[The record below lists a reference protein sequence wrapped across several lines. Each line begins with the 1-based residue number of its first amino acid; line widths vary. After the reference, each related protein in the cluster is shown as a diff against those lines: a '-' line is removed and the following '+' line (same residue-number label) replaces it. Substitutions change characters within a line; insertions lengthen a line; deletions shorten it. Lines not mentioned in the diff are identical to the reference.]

1 MKSLV
6 PWFCLV
12 AATSTSFVYA
22 AEGVEAYR
30 EGKYMLAAQSLGKQ
44 AVTDP
49 VANYYLGRMR
59 LYGFG
64 ELKNNEMAL
73 RYFTKAAEK
82 GNLAAQQLLARYYL
96 VAGNNPA
103 AALNWFKKAAASN
116 DMQAQMY
123 CAAAY
128 LFGFGT
134 NKNTD
139 AARRYYIDAA
149 KNGNPIAQYTLG
161 IQFLDSRDTRNKK
174 LGLIWIS
181 KAAEKQNPK
190 AQLRLSEMYAN
201 GTLVTKDIA
210 KSQELLQSAAAQNYV
225 PAMIALG
232 ESAKRQA
239 QFSDAK
245 TWFTKGAET
254 GNIKAQI
261 ALGKLLVATDNPLR
275 NPQEGAS
282 WLEKAAKNGSLEAQ
296 QLLTILAKGET
307 LPTETNT
314 AQTKPGKQTKPEVK
328 KATIEEAELVPAVA
342 AARWL
347 SDDKSDLFKDS
358 GYQLGGIF
366 NAWQNPAALQ
376 QNTYNQ
382 PPQMDA
388 TTRQELYKPQF
399 TMVQPAD
406 VAISEY
412 FDILAP
418 MLTGNQSNDW
428 TFPRYQ
434 IDRQIAT
441 LQRHESKVLRHE
453 QGVSFIDDGA
463 NYLYKTEENPV
474 DYLAQLTPDWQYH
487 INFQAVLSQLYGQ
500 AILGESDAQFE
511 IGQLYQYG
519 IGVSKNIDQALTYY
533 QLAAVQQDVRAE
545 YNLGVLYLSGETTP
559 VDYQKGIEWMTDA
572 AFKGNAYAQYV
583 LANIY
588 EKGLMDS
595 SGQFVVKANHEQ
607 ALAMY
612 YLASVNHYGE
622 AEYRLA
628 DYLVREKKT
637 GLSVA
642 AKQNRIKLIKRL
654 YSGAAKEGVAEA
666 ALPLAFYN
674 AMDSDPAKQAQ
685 ALATARREA
694 GAGNAEAALLLGIMY
709 ERGIAVAANPVEALY
724 WYQQASINPVNA
736 FILGT
741 YYSEGKGV
749 GKDLQKGK
757 ELLQQAADAGFSYA
771 SLNLAIL
778 QHNSGESF
786 LDELNK
792 SRQEGNSKAALLL
805 ADYYLLQANDPEKM
819 KEARDIYQYL
829 ADKGDKDG
837 QLKLAFL
844 YDRGL
849 GGEASSEKAA
859 QWYTF
864 AAEQGQ
870 PVAQY
875 LLGQL
880 YQTGR
885 IGKAPDYDSA
895 KKWYKMAQAHYT
907 PASIALGYIFDTV
920 EDDYLNAAE
929 NYQLAVTA
937 GDPIAQ
943 FNLGLIYEDGKGIP
957 VDQQKARELYTQ
969 SAEQGYS
976 RAMTRL
982 AGVYFRQHNIQQ
994 ALHWYKKAAALGENF
1009 AQYHLGLLSE
1019 TAVGTKLNFAD
1030 AVKYYQLSSDQGNE
1044 KAKLALARMYQYGL
1058 GVAKDQAHAADL
1070 YRELAANNNA
1080 FAQYQLAI
1088 IYADGL
1094 TGERSPQQAKQW
1106 LQQASLN
1113 GSPQASKMLH
1123 RLNAQEQTTLS
1134 FIEPLELSKAPEV
1147 AGQTA
1152 EQMYFDAISEW
1163 NRGDETMSR
1172 LILDRLMNQYPQYV
1186 PAKRAYQQLNQ
1197 QLSRSIF
1204 G

>member
-12 AATSTSFVYA
+12 AVTSTPFVYA
-22 AEGVEAYR
+22 SEGIEAYR
-30 EGKYMLAAQSLGKQ
+30 EGKYMIAGQALVKQ
-44 AVTDP
+44 TVNDP
-49 VANYYLGRMR
+49 VSNYYLGRMR

-73 RYFTKAAEK
+73 RYFSKAAEG

-96 VAGNNPA
+96 LGVNDPA
-103 AALNWFKKAAASN
+103 AALTWFKKAAAAN
-116 DMQAQMY
+116 DLQAQMY

-134 NKNTD
+134 SKNSDT
-139 AARRYYIDAA
+139 ARHYYIDAA
-149 KNGNPIAQYTLG
+149 KNGNPIAQYALG
-161 IQFLDSRDTRNKK
+161 MQFLDSRDARNKK

-181 KAAEKQNPK
+181 KAADKQNPK
-190 AQLRLSEMYAN
+190 AQLKLGEMYAN
-201 GTLVTKDIA
+201 GTLVAKDPA
-210 KSQELLQSAAAQNYV
+210 KSQELMQSAAAQNYA
-225 PAMIALG
+225 PAMLALG
-232 ESAKRQA
+232 ELAKQQK

-245 TWFTKGAET
+245 TWYTKAADT
-254 GNIKAQI
+254 SNASAQL
-261 ALGKLLVATDNPLR
+261 ALGKLLLASDNPLR
-275 NPQEGAS
+275 NPQEAAT
-282 WLEKAAKNGSLEAQ
+282 WLEKAAKNGSVEAQ
-296 QLLTILAKGET
+296 KLMENLAKGDET
-307 LPTETNT
+307 VNVETPAPT
-314 AQTKPGKQTKPEVK
+314 KQAKKTEKVEPELIS
-328 KATIEEAELVPAVA
+328 TPASTPAIA

-347 SDDKSDLFKDS
+347 SDDKSDDFKAS

-366 NAWQNPAALQ
+366 NAWQNPLALQ
-376 QNTYNQ
+376 QNNYNQ
-382 PPQMDA
+382 PPQMDV
-388 TTRQELYKPQF
+388 TTRQELYKPKF
-399 TMVQPAD
+399 DMVQPSD

-418 MLTGNQSNDW
+418 MLTGNQANDW
-428 TFPRYQ
+428 TFPRYSV
-434 IDRQIAT
+434 DRQIAN
-441 LQRHESKVLRHE
+441 LQRHESKVLQHG
-453 QGVSFIDDGA
+453 QGVSIIDDSA
-463 NYLYKTEENPV
+463 NYLYKTEENPT
-474 DYLAQLTPDWQYH
+474 DFLSQYTPDWQYKL
-487 INFQAVLSQLYGQ
+487 NFQAVLSQLYGQ

-519 IGVSKNIDQALTYY
+519 IGVSKNIEQAVTYY
-533 QLAAVQQDVRAE
+533 QLAAIQQDVRAE
-545 YNLGVLYLSGETTP
+545 YNLGVLYLSGLTSP

-588 EKGLMDS
+588 EKGLTDT
-595 SGQFVVKANHEQ
+595 SGQVVVKANHEQ

-642 AKQNRIKLIKRL
+642 AKQNRLKLIKRL
-654 YSGAAKEGVAEA
+654 YAGAAKEGVAEA

-674 AMDSDPAKQAQ
+674 AMDSDPTKQAQ
-685 ALATARREA
+685 AFATAKKEA
-694 GAGNAEAALLLGIMY
+694 GAGNPEAALLLGIMY
-709 ERGIAVAANPVEALY
+709 ERGIAVQANPVESLY
-724 WYQQASINPVNA
+724 WYQQAAMNPVNA

-741 YYSEGKGV
+741 YYSEGHGV
-749 GKDLQKGK
+749 GKDIQKGK

-771 SLNLAIL
+771 NLNLAVMK
-778 QHNSGESF
+778 HESGESF
-786 LDELNK
+786 LEELDK
-792 SRQEGNSKAALLL
+792 ARQQGNTKASLLL
-805 ADYYLLQANDPEKM
+805 ADYYLLQANDPGKM

-829 ADKGDKDG
+829 AEKGDKEG

-849 GGEASSEKAA
+849 GGEANAETAA
-859 QWYTF
+859 QWYTLS
-864 AAEQGQ
+864 AEQGQ

-885 IGKAPDYDSA
+885 IGKAPDYDAA
-895 KKWYKMAQAHYT
+895 KKWYKLAQSHYQ
-907 PASIALGYIFDTV
+907 PASIALGFIFDTV
-920 EDDYLNAAE
+920 DDDYLNAAE
-929 NYQLAVTA
+929 NYQLAAQA
-937 GDPIAQ
+937 GDKIGQ
-943 FNLGLIYEDGKGIP
+943 FNLGLIYEDGKGTP
-957 VDQQKARELYTQ
+957 VDEQKAKDLYTK

-976 RAMTRL
+976 RAMTQL
-982 AGVYFRQHNIQQ
+982 AGINFRLQNIEQ
-994 ALHWYKKAAALGENF
+994 ALHWYKKAAALGESG

-1019 TAVGTKLNFAD
+1019 TAVGTKLDFAE

-1058 GVAKDQAHAADL
+1058 GVAKDQSHAADL
-1070 YRELAANNNA
+1070 YRELAANNNG

-1094 TGERSPQQAKQW
+1094 AGERSPQQAKQW
-1106 LQQASLN
+1106 LQQASSN
-1113 GSPQASKMLH
+1113 GNLQASNMLY
-1123 RLNAQEQTTLS
+1123 RINAQQQATLS
-1134 FIEPLELSKAPEV
+1134 FIEPLALSRAPEV
-1147 AGQTA
+1147 AGQSP

-1172 LILDRLMNQYPQYV
+1172 LILDKLINQYPHYV

-1197 QLSRSIF
+1197 QMSLSIF

>member
-12 AATSTSFVYA
+12 AVTSTPFVYA

-30 EGKYMLAAQSLGKQ
+30 EGKYMVAGQALIKQ
-44 AVTDP
+44 VSTDP

-59 LYGFG
+59 LYGYG

-73 RYFTKAAEK
+73 RYFTHAAEK

-96 VAGNNPA
+96 LGVHDPA
-103 AALNWFKKAAASN
+103 AAMTWFKKAAAAN
-116 DMQAQMY
+116 DTQAQMF

-128 LFGFGT
+128 LFGYGV
-134 NKNTD
+134 NKNSDT
-139 AARRYYIDAA
+139 ARHYYIDAA
-149 KNGNPIAQYTLG
+149 KSGNPIAQYSLG
-161 IQFLDSRDTRNKK
+161 LQFLDSRDGRNKK
-174 LGLIWIS
+174 LGLIWLS
-181 KAAEKQNPK
+181 KAADKQNPK
-190 AQLRLSEMYAN
+190 AQLKLGEMYAT
-201 GTLVTKDIA
+201 GTLVAKDPI
-210 KSQELLQSAAAQNYV
+210 KSHELMQSAAAQNYV

-232 ESAKRQA
+232 EAAKTQG

-245 TWFTKGAET
+245 TWLSKAADT
-254 GNIKAQI
+254 GSYKAQL
-261 ALGKLLVATDNPLR
+261 ALAKLLLVADNPLR
-275 NPQEGAS
+275 NPQEAAS
-282 WLEKAAKNGSLEAQ
+282 WLDKAAKNGSLEAQ
-296 QLLTILAKGET
+296 KLLTNLAKGDT
-307 LPTETNT
+307 TEVNT
-314 AQTKPGKQTKPEVK
+314 PQPKTSAKSTSKKVEV
-328 KATIEEAELVPAVA
+328 TDLEPVLTPAVA

-347 SDDKSDLFKDS
+347 TDDKSDQFTDA
-358 GYQLGGIF
+358 GYLLGGIF

-376 QNTYNQ
+376 QNNYNQ
-382 PPQMDA
+382 PPQMDI
-388 TTRQELYKPQF
+388 TTRKELYKPRF
-399 TMVQPAD
+399 TLVQPTD

-412 FDILAP
+412 FDVLAP

-428 TFPRYQ
+428 SFPRYS
-434 IDRQIAT
+434 IDKQIAT
-441 LQRHESKVLRHE
+441 LLRHESKVLQHG

-463 NYLYKTEENPV
+463 NYLYKTEDNPA
-474 DYLAQLTPDWQYH
+474 DYLTQLTPNWQYQL
-487 INFQAVLSQLYGQ
+487 NFQAVLSQLYGQ
-500 AILGESDAQFE
+500 AILGESSAQFE

-545 YNLGVLYLSGETTP
+545 YNLGVLYLAGQTTP

-588 EKGLMDS
+588 EKGLTDTA
-595 SGQFVVKANHEQ
+595 GQVVVKANHEQ

-642 AKQNRIKLIKRL
+642 AKQNRLKLIKRL
-654 YSGAAKEGVAEA
+654 YAGAAKEGVADA
-666 ALPLAFYN
+666 SLPLAFYN
-674 AMDSDPAKQAQ
+674 AMDRDPAKQAQ
-685 ALATARREA
+685 ALATARQEA
-694 GAGNAEAALLLGIMY
+694 TAGNPEAALLLGIMY
-709 ERGIAVAANPVEALY
+709 ERGIAVQANPVESLY
-724 WYQQASINPVNA
+724 WYQHAAMNPVNA

-741 YYSEGKGV
+741 LYSEGRGL
-749 GKDLQKGK
+749 GKDVQKGK

-771 SLNLAIL
+771 NLNLAIMK
-778 QHNSGESF
+778 HESGEYF
-786 LDELNK
+786 LDDLDK
-792 SRQEGNSKAALLL
+792 ARQQGNSQAALLL

-819 KEARDIYQYL
+819 KEARNIYQYL
-829 ADKGDKDG
+829 AEKGDKEG

-849 GGEASSEKAA
+849 GGEASSETAA
-859 QWYTF
+859 QWYTLS
-864 AAEQGQ
+864 AEQGQ

-885 IGKAPDYDSA
+885 IGKEPDYTAA
-895 KKWYKMAQAHYT
+895 KKWYKLAQAHYV
-907 PASIALGYIFDTV
+907 PASIALGFVFDTV
-920 EDDYLNAAE
+920 DDDYLSAAE
-929 NYQLAVTA
+929 NYQLAA
-937 GDPIAQ
+937 LSGDRIGQ
-943 FNLGLIYEDGKGIP
+943 FNLGLIYEDGKGTP
-957 VDQQKARELYTQ
+957 VDAEKAKNLYQQ
-969 SAEQGYS
+969 SAEKGYS
-976 RAMTRL
+976 KAMTQL
-982 AGVYFRQHNIQQ
+982 AGIYFRQQNIHQ
-994 ALHWYKKAAALGENF
+994 ALHWYKKAAALGEAG

-1019 TAVGTKLNFAD
+1019 TAVGTKLNFVE

-1058 GVAKDQAHAADL
+1058 GVAKDATHAADL
-1070 YRELAANNNA
+1070 YRELAANNNG

-1094 TGERSPQQAKQW
+1094 AGERSPQEAKQW
-1106 LQQASLN
+1106 LQQASIN
-1113 GSPQASKMLH
+1113 GNPQASKMLH
-1123 RLNAQEQTTLS
+1123 RLNAQQQITLS
-1134 FIEPLELSKAPEV
+1134 FIEPLELTKAPEV
-1147 AGQTA
+1147 AGQSA

-1172 LILDRLMNQYPQYV
+1172 LILDRLMNQYPHYV

-1197 QLSRSIF
+1197 QMSLSIF